1 MKILTL
7 NLRAFGPFTGVEIDL
22 SEGSEGLHLVYGPNE
37 AGKTCALRALEQLL
51 FGIPGNSSDN
61 FVHPYPKLRIGAKLL
76 GRDGRQLE
84 FFRRKGTKRTLL
96 DVDDQTPLDEAVL
109 QDFLGGMD
117 RQTFITMFGI
127 GHQRLEAGGREMARG
142 GGELGQSLF
151 GAGAGIANL
160 RAVQESLDA
169 EADNLFTPRGSRPAI
184 NRCLAEL
191 KTARKAIRDAQLP
204 AARWLEHE
212 KALRAANERLAE
224 VETRLAE
231 LSRQRSR
238 CERIRDALPLVGR
251 RKEILRQRAE
261 LGDVPILPDD
271 FAEQR
276 READATLRA
285 ARKAEETAREAIAQI
300 DAWIESIVVPE
311 TLLAQ
316 ADVIEEVHQKL
327 GSYRKA
333 QADRPTL
340 LAKRQQLE
348 TGARHILQDLDPKLS
363 IEFADRLRLTSPQK
377 VVIQNLGNRYEALAN
392 ELRQAQQHIED
403 SRSDLAEVERAIAEL
418 PPARDAAALK
428 DAVRR
433 TQPHGD
439 LEQQLAGSQTELTR
453 LEDQAAADL
462 EKLPLWSGSLDELE
476 RLAVPSAETVD
487 RFEDQLAE
495 CDQQLALVRRNHQG
509 AQDRLAECERQLDQL
524 EREGD
529 VPTEKELSEAR
540 RIRDLGW
547 QLVLEAWQH
556 GEPNAD
562 GLREFLDHFPSETD
576 LAAAY
581 QQAVQTADRLADRL
595 RREASRVAQLAQLQA
610 SRQTIERELDELAG
624 QRNAVEEDRRRAERA
639 WNECWEPL
647 GITPRSPREMRAWLE
662 RQRAL
667 ASQAEA
673 IRTAKANVRT
683 LEARIDGCRRELAER
698 LAELDQPT
706 DSPGE
711 SLSALLGRCQRVVDQ
726 LDEVATR
733 RERLTADRA
742 KLQKSAA
749 DAKAARE
756 RAQRKMKE
764 WRDQWAT
771 AIEPLSLPPDTT
783 PAATNEVL
791 ARINDLFACL
801 KDAEALSLRIEGID
815 RDAEQFQQ
823 EVRALVDQVAP
834 DLASLPVER
843 QAREVYARWQK
854 AVRDDEKL
862 GQLRRQR
869 ADRVKERDHARRTI
883 DEQIARLDAMCQ
895 EAGVPRHED
904 LSEAIQRSGQQRR
917 LRDELK
923 DREGR
928 LLELAG
934 GAAIEDFAAEVEAV
948 DADEVPG
955 RLKELCEAIEEREAE
970 KGDLREIRGREQNVL
985 ETMDTSAAAA
995 DADEEKEGLLAQ
1007 IESDARQFARL
1018 RLASVVLSEAMER
1031 YRKKH
1036 EDPILRRAS
1045 DLFRRLTLGS
1055 FESLRTDVDDQG
1067 KDVLVGTRP
1076 GETAP
1081 VHLDGMS
1088 EGTCDQLYLALR
1100 IAALESHLDGNEPI
1114 PFVVDDVLI
1123 SFDDD
1128 RATAALGVLAD
1139 LSRRTQ
1145 IAFFTHHLHLVRLAE
1160 EYLDRAVLFV
1170 HRLPGREPANLPG

>member
-1 MKILTL
+1 MKIFTL
-7 NLRAFGPFTGVEIDL
+7 NLRAFGPFTDVEIDL

-51 FGIPGNSSDN
+51 FGIPANSPDN

-96 DVDDQTPLDEAVL
+96 GPDDQTPLDEAVL
-109 QDFLGGMD
+109 QRFLGGLD
-117 RQTFITMFGI
+117 RGTFATMFGI
-127 GHQRLEAGGREMARG
+127 GHERLREGGREMARG
-142 GGELGQSLF
+142 GGQLGQSLF

-160 RAVQESLDA
+160 RAVQEGLNRESDQ
-169 EADNLFTPRGSRPAI
+169 LFKPGGKVPAI
-184 NRCLAEL
+184 NKCLAQLAE
-191 KTARKAIRDAQLP
+191 ARKAIRNAELRP
-204 AARWLEHE
+204 ARRLERE
-212 KALRAANERLAE
+212 NALAEANRRLAE
-224 VETRLAE
+224 VESRLID
-231 LSRQRSR
+231 LSRCKSR

-251 RKEILRQRAE
+251 RKEILRQQAD

-276 READATLRA
+276 RGADATLRA
-285 ARKAEETAREAIAQI
+285 ARMADETAREAIGQI
-300 DAWIESIVVPE
+300 DAQIESIVVPDA
-311 TLLAQ
+311 LLAQ
-316 ADVIEEVHQKL
+316 AEVIEEVHQKL

-333 QADRPTL
+333 QTDRPIL
-340 LAKRQQLE
+340 LAQRQQLE
-348 TGARHILQDLDPKLS
+348 SDARHVLQELDPKLS

-377 VVIQNLGNRYEALAN
+377 VEIQNLGNRCEALAN

-418 PPARDAAALK
+418 PLARDPAALK

-439 LEQQLAGSQTELTR
+439 SEQHLAGARIDLTR
-453 LEDQAAADL
+453 LEEQAAADL
-462 EKLPLWSGSLDELE
+462 EKLPLWSGPLDQLE

-487 RFEDQLAE
+487 RSEDQLAE
-495 CDQQLALVRRNHQG
+495 CDQQLALLRRNQRG
-509 AQDRLAECERQLDQL
+509 AEDRRAECERRLDQL

-529 VPTEKELSEAR
+529 VPTEKELVEAR
-540 RIRDLGW
+540 RVRDLGW
-547 QLVLEAWQH
+547 QLVLEAWRH

-562 GLREFLDHFPSETD
+562 GLREFLDHFPAETD

-581 QQAVQTADRLADRL
+581 QQAVQTADQLADRL

-610 SRQTIERELDELAG
+610 SRQTTQRELDELAG
-624 QRNAVEEDRRRAERA
+624 QRNAAEEDRRRAEHA
-639 WNECWEPL
+639 WNECWQPL
-647 GITPRSPREMRAWLE
+647 GVTPRSPREMRTWLE

-673 IRTAKANVRT
+673 IRNARANVRV
-683 LEARIDGCRRELAER
+683 LEARIERCRRELGGR
-698 LAELDQPT
+698 LGELDVPT
-706 DSPGE
+706 DSASE
-711 SLSALLGRCQRVVDQ
+711 SLSALLGRCQAVVDQ
-726 LDEVATR
+726 LDELANR

-742 KLQKSAA
+742 KLHKSVA
-749 DAKAARE
+749 DAEAVRK
-756 RAQRKMKE
+756 RAQREME
-764 WRDQWAT
+764 QWRDQWAT
-771 AIEPLSLPPDTT
+771 AIERLSLPPDTT
-783 PAATNEVL
+783 PAAANEVL

-801 KDAEALSLRIEGID
+801 KHAEGLSLRIEGID
-815 RDAEQFQQ
+815 RDAEQFQG
-823 EVRALVDQVAP
+823 EVRALVDEVAP
-834 DLASLPVER
+834 DLASLPVDR

-869 ADRVKERDHARRTI
+869 TDRLKERDHARRTI
-883 DEQIARLDAMCQ
+883 DEQIALLDAMCQ

-904 LSEAIQRSGQQRR
+904 LSEAIQRSDQKRR
-917 LRDELK
+917 LLEELK

-934 GAAIEDFAAEVEAV
+934 GAAIEDFAAEVELV

-955 RLKELCEAIEEREAE
+955 RLKELCEAIEVLEAE

-985 ETMDTSAAAA
+985 ETMDTSTAAA
-995 DADEEKEGLLAQ
+995 DANEHKEDLLAQ
-1007 IESDARQFARL
+1007 IESDARQYARL

-1045 DLFRRLTLGS
+1045 ELFHRLTLGS

-1067 KDVLVGTRP
+1067 RDVLAGTRP

-1100 IAALESHLDGNEPI
+1100 LASLESHLDGNEPI

-1128 RATAALGVLAD
+1128 RATAALGVLAE
-1139 LSRRTQ
+1139 LSQRTQ
-1145 IAFFTHHLHLVRLAE
+1145 IVFFTHHLHLVRLAE
-1160 EYLDRAVLFV
+1160 ENLDRAVLFV
-1170 HRLPGREPANLPG
+1170 HRLPGREPAGLSG